1 MLLSRGLEF
10 ISQPLCVG
18 LFTKYLQFQ
27 VHLMLQALAGCIH
40 VYITIHRIKN
50 KIFRALVLCTNC
62 CEGLDKQEN
71 VIVLVR
77 NELAK

>member
-1 MLLSRGLEF
+1 
-10 ISQPLCVG
+10 
-18 LFTKYLQFQ
+18 
-27 VHLMLQALAGCIH
+27 MLQALAGCIH

-71 VIVLVR
+71 AIVLVR